1 MLSMSYSCRVW
12 EVEYTDEFEAWWGTL
27 SEDDQAAI
35 TVRVDRLVAE
45 GPNLR
50 RPTVGEVKGSAF
62 DPRMKE
68 LRVEQGPASIRVLFI
83 FDPRRTAILLIGGD
97 KAGAWNRWYRTA
109 IPQADRLYTQHLEE
123 LRKEGLIPDER

>member
-1 MLSMSYSCRVW
+1 VW
-12 EVEYTDEFEAWWGTL
+12 EVEYTDEFEAWWDTL
-27 SEDDQAAI
+27 SVDEQAAI
-35 TVRVDRLVAE
+35 TVRVDRLQGH

-50 RPTVGEVKGSAF
+50 RPLVGEIQGSKF

-68 LRVEQGPASIRVLFI
+68 LRVEAGPASIRVLFI

-97 KAGAWNRWYRTA
+97 KAGAWKRWYRTA
-109 IPQADRLYTQHLEE
+109 IPEADRLYEQHLEE